1 MMGSFLQVF
10 VQAPSLLAAGVLV
23 TAVGSILAAVIAMTI
38 AIPTAFAR
46 LSRVTLI
53 RSMAT
58 FYVETIRG
66 TPLLLQL
73 IVWYYGVRLLLVY
86 LFNFNID
93 TQVYNVLTALN
104 SNSLFPLDTGVSSLF
119 FAIFGLGF
127 NYGAYVAEVIRAGI
141 ESVDPGQIEASHTLG
156 LSSLQTARLIVL
168 PQAMRIMIPPLT
180 NNFVTLIQDTAF
192 FQILGVTDLS
202 LRTQALVVNNANPAI
217 RWEWYVIE
225 LAIYFVLCYSL
236 ALASRRFEARTA
248 HTLAGAH

>member
-1 MMGSFLQVF
+1 VSSLTQVLSQALSELPGPILITILGSLF
-10 VQAPSLLAAGVLV
+10 AG
-23 TAVGSILAAVIAMTI
+23 IIAMLF

-53 RSMAT
+53 RSVAT

-73 IVWYYGVRLLLVY
+73 FVWFYGVHILLFD
-86 LFNFNID
+86 LFGLNVD
-93 TQVYNVLTALN
+93 TQVYNLLTALS
-104 SNSLFPLDTGVSSLF
+104 SNNLYPRSTGVSSLV

-127 NYGAYVAEVIRAGI
+127 NYGAYLSEVIRSGI
-141 ESVDPGQIEASHTLG
+141 QSVDPGQIEAGHTLG
-156 LSSLQTARLIVL
+156 LSGFQTARHIVL
-168 PQAMRIMIPPLT
+168 PQALRIMIPPLT
-180 NNFVTLIQDTAF
+180 NNFVTLIQDSAF
-192 FQILGVTDLS
+192 IQILGVTDLS
-202 LRTQALVVNNANPAI
+202 LRVQSEVESNASALV

-236 ALASRRFEARTA
+236 ALASRRIEARTA